1 VPPLACFH
9 LALFLAKLARRLCK
23 GVALGL
29 LNTDLAYSYTDFPAA
44 LAEAVNL
51 PLFLSFI

>member
-1 VPPLACFH
+1 MPPLACFH
-9 LALFLAKLARRLCK
+9 LTEFIAKLARRLCK

-29 LNTDLAYSYTDFPAA
+29 FNIDLACSYTDSPAA